1 VENVGGERTGESACE
16 VSTICACCDRQQNK
30 VYMTMQ
36 PGLPPL
42 LASMGVDGVGS
53 ASGVLEAM
61 EKREAKKSI
70 DLCLMEMG
78 QRSLVRLKLLD

>member
-1 VENVGGERTGESACE
+1 MENVEGARTRESSCE
-16 VSTICACCDRQQNK
+16 VNTVCVCYDRQQNK

-42 LASMGVDGVGS
+42 LASMGVDGAGS
-53 ASGVLEAM
+53 ASEVLEAI

-70 DLCLMEMG
+70 DLCLMKRR
-78 QRSLVRLKLLD
+78 QCSLLRL